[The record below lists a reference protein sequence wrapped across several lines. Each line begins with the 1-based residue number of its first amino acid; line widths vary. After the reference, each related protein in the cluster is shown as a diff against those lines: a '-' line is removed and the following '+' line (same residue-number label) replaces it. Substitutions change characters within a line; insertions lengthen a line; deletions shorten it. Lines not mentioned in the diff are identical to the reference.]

1 MSELNAELGALDHLT
16 AELQSAPEMAA
27 TFEECRY
34 LVFEGQKGDTGEKG
48 DTGDD
53 GVSPAVTIA
62 EITGGHTITIT
73 DADHPSGQ
81 SFNVMDGDPHID
93 DTLSVAGDA
102 ADAKAIGD
110 ALGDIADAL
119 DAINGEDV

>member
-1 MSELNAELGALDHLT
+1 MSIISMISNGL
-16 AELQSAPEMAA
+16 APTVAM
-27 TFEECRY
+27 TLSDLKY
-34 LVFEGQKGDTGEKG
+34 LVFEGKKG
-48 DTGDD
+48 DTGDPGPSGAD

-62 EITGGHTITIT
+62 ETTGGHTITIT

-81 SFNVMDGDPHID
+81 SFDVMDGDPQID
-93 DTLSVAGDA
+93 DTLSLPGYA

-119 DAINGEDV
+119 DAINGEVV